1 MLFWFFQMNK
11 AKKISKFQEC
21 LDKNFEPMYLK
32 KADPETFSFWV
43 NNIFAMKQLLFQNCG
58 LMQSQQSSYQ
68 EG

>member
-1 MLFWFFQMNK
+1 MSK

-21 LDKNFEPMYLK
+21 LDQNFEPMYLI

-43 NNIFAMKQLLFQNCG
+43 NNIFAMKQLLFENCG
-58 LMQSQQSSYQ
+58 LMQSQQSSNQ